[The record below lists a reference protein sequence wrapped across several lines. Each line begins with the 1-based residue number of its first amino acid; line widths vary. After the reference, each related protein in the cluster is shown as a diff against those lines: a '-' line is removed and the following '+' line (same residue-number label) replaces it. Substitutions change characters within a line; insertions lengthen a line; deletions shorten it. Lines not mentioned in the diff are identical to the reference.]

1 MIEESP
7 FPVVFHVGDMLD
19 GYQKILSLAESP
31 DHVIP
36 GHDPMVR
43 RYFPFEGDPI
53 NDIVAL
59 HEAPQIERR

>member
-1 MIEESP
+1 
-7 FPVVFHVGDMLD
+7 MLD
-19 GYQKILSLAESP
+19 GYQKIISLADSL

-43 RYFPFEGDPI
+43 TYFPFEGDPM

-59 HEAPQIERR
+59 HKVPQIERR